1 MRRRELDELFARDL
15 QRRRPLTPSPEA
27 SEVVR
32 ALIDLSTWRAF
43 TDRGFTTD
51 QATETV
57 SRLAEC
63 SLRPPSS
70 GV

>member
-1 MRRRELDELFARDL
+1 
-15 QRRRPLTPSPEA
+15 LTPSPEA